1 MPKIPGLPAMPGLSD
16 VLHLLEAQ
24 TQALVALP
32 DTIKSL
38 NRSVKSLATT
48 IASAQTTAQRIEAMA
63 VRVEDL
69 LEEFEAPLR
78 ALAPGLRKLAAALE
92 APGAPDIEDVLG
104 RLTDMQAHVANI
116 AASTDRI
123 MKMVD
128 ETSARIG
135 SLPGAARIASAA
147 ARRRTPKP

>member
-1 MPKIPGLPAMPGLSD
+1 MPKIPGLGD

-63 VRVEDL
+63 VRVEAL

-78 ALAPGLRKLAAALE
+78 QLAPGLRKLAAALE
-92 APGAPDIEDVLG
+92 APGAPDIEDVIG
-104 RLTDMQAHVANI
+104 RLTDMAHSRSVATRRYGAGRTERR
-116 AASTDRI
+116 AATNRH
-123 MKMVD
+123 
-128 ETSARIG
+128 R
-135 SLPGAARIASAA
+135 ARIARSRS
-147 ARRRTPKP
+147 RRWKGSR